1 MRSCLC
7 YYEKNLNPYH
17 RKWKKEMVR
26 VACGHVYMA
35 VKDSY
40 TVAELQGL
48 KK

>member
-1 MRSCLC
+1 MSGHLC
-7 YYEKNLNPYH
+7 CYVKTQPQY
-17 RKWKKEMVR
+17 KKCV
-26 VACGHVYMA
+26 VQTACGRVYMA